1 MIAIQ
6 QPSSL
11 LPPAAADCAAGV
23 RLKSKDK
30 GPSIKNRSEQ
40 SIYPTQ
46 KSVQRTEA
54 TPHTTDQTLILRLSG
69 AVPEE
74 IDPPSIK
81 DTLEAVVLRQRAGS
95 PSLKGISSRSV
106 NVDAS
111 ACCISY

>member
-54 TPHTTDQTLILRLSG
+54 TPEFTAKHRGFVYDSDI
-69 AVPEE
+69 V
-74 IDPPSIK
+74 
-81 DTLEAVVLRQRAGS
+81 
-95 PSLKGISSRSV
+95 
-106 NVDAS
+106 
-111 ACCISY
+111 